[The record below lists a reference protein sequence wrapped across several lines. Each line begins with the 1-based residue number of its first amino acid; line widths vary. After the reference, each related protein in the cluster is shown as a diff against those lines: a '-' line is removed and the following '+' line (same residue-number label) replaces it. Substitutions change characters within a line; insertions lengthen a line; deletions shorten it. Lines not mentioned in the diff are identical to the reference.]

1 MMTLLYWLKEIER
14 SGHLPICSSHL
25 LFGDKPIT
33 ALMTS
38 TLANTFPTEE
48 GLAEIK
54 LEMNKQGYFIATD
67 LRFIAPVIN
76 YERYAKA
83 IALLD
88 KGRFLI
94 FSRFVRL
101 LEQVTAPEL
110 MPFVRYWN
118 SHPEH
123 FEAYLIMPASYRDH
137 HAYRHGLFQHSVE
150 VAELAYSNAINLRHS
165 SIECQIALLAGLFHD
180 IGKVYSQSEA
190 NIETYQTGAHECL
203 NFSLLAEPLKF
214 LAAQDWDAH
223 RLFSSMLAPYQ
234 QYRSEQYA
242 VESIFRFADH
252 ASCISDRT
260 HVLFS
265 GKPAH
270 FRFLKNG
277 DNMIRRLTN

>member
-1 MMTLLYWLKEIER
+1 MMTLLCWLKEIER

-38 TLANTFPTEE
+38 TLANTFPIEQ

-54 LEMNKQGYFIATD
+54 LEMNKQGYFIATH
-67 LRFIAPVIN
+67 LHYVAPVIN
-76 YERYAKA
+76 YALYAKA
-83 IALLD
+83 ISLLY
-88 KGRFLI
+88 KGRLPLFC
-94 FSRFVRL
+94 RFVQL
-101 LEQVTAPEL
+101 LERVTAPEL
-110 MPFVRYWN
+110 MPFVEYWN
-118 SHPEH
+118 THPEQ
-123 FEAYLIMPASYRDH
+123 FEAYLVMSASYRDH

-150 VAELAYSNAINLRHS
+150 VAELAYSNAISLGHS
-165 SIECQIALLAGLFHD
+165 PIECQIALLAGIFHD

-190 NIETYQTGAHECL
+190 NLKTYQTGAHECL

-214 LAAQDWDAH
+214 LATHDWDAH
-223 RLFSSMLAPYQ
+223 RMFSSMLAPYQ
-234 QYRSEQYA
+234 QHRSEQYA

-252 ASCISDRT
+252 ASCSSNRT

-277 DNMIRRLTN
+277 DKMVRRLPA

>member
-25 LFGDKPIT
+25 LFGDKPIS

-54 LEMNKQGYFIATD
+54 LEMNKQGYFIATH

-76 YERYAKA
+76 YELYAKA

-88 KGRFLI
+88 KGRFPI

-118 SHPEH
+118 SNPEQ

-150 VAELAYSNAINLRHS
+150 VAELAYSNAINLGHS
-165 SIECQIALLAGLFHD
+165 ALECQIALLAGLFHD
-180 IGKVYSQSEA
+180 LGKVYSQSEA
-190 NIETYQTGAHECL
+190 DIETYQTGAHECL
-203 NFSLLAEPLKF
+203 NFSLLADPLKL
-214 LAAQDWDAH
+214 LAIKDWDAH
-223 RLFSSMLAPYQ
+223 RMFSSMLAPYQ
-234 QYRSEQYA
+234 RYRSEQYA

-252 ASCISDRT
+252 ASCSSNRT

-265 GKPAH
+265 GKPTH

-277 DNMIRRLTN
+277 EKMIRRLPS

>member
-1 MMTLLYWLKEIER
+1 MMTLLYWMKEIER
-14 SGHLPICSSHL
+14 SGHLPICSSHF
-25 LFGDKPIT
+25 LFGDKPIS

-54 LEMNKQGYFIATD
+54 LEMNKQGYFIATY

-76 YERYAKA
+76 YELYTKA

-88 KGRFLI
+88 KGRLPL

-101 LEQVTAPEL
+101 LEQVTASEL
-110 MPFVRYWN
+110 IPFVEYWN

-123 FEAYLIMPASYRDH
+123 FEAYLIMQASYRDH
-137 HAYRHGLFQHSVE
+137 HAYRHGLFQHCVE
-150 VAELAYSNAINLRHS
+150 VAELAFSNAINLRHS
-165 SIECQIALLAGLFHD
+165 SLECQIALLAGLFHD
-180 IGKVYSQSEA
+180 LGKVYSQSEA

-214 LAAQDWDAH
+214 LATKDWDAH
-223 RLFSSMLAPYQ
+223 RMLSSMLAPYQ
-234 QYRSEQYA
+234 KHRSEQYA

-252 ASCISDRT
+252 ASCSSNKT

-270 FRFLKNG
+270 FRFLKSG
-277 DNMIRRLTN
+277 ERMIRRLPC

>member
-25 LFGDKPIT
+25 LFGDKPIS

-76 YERYAKA
+76 YELYAKA

-88 KGRFLI
+88 KGRLPL

-118 SHPEH
+118 SNPEQ

-150 VAELAYSNAINLRHS
+150 VAELAYSNAINLGHS
-165 SIECQIALLAGLFHD
+165 ALECQIALLAGLFHD
-180 IGKVYSQSEA
+180 LGKVYSQSEA
-190 NIETYQTGAHECL
+190 DIETYQTGAHECL
-203 NFSLLAEPLKF
+203 NFSLLADPLKL
-214 LAAQDWDAH
+214 LAIKDWDAH
-223 RLFSSMLAPYQ
+223 RMFSSMLAPYQ

-252 ASCISDRT
+252 ASCTSDRT

-277 DNMIRRLTN
+277 GKMVRRLTN

>member
-1 MMTLLYWLKEIER
+1 
-14 SGHLPICSSHL
+14 
-25 LFGDKPIT
+25 
-33 ALMTS
+33 MTS

-76 YERYAKA
+76 YELYAKA

-88 KGRFLI
+88 KGRLPL

-118 SHPEH
+118 SNPEQ

-150 VAELAYSNAINLRHS
+150 VAELAYSNAINLGHS
-165 SIECQIALLAGLFHD
+165 ALECQIALLAGLFHD
-180 IGKVYSQSEA
+180 LGKVYSQSEA
-190 NIETYQTGAHECL
+190 DIETYQTGAHECL
-203 NFSLLAEPLKF
+203 NFSLLADPLKL
-214 LAAQDWDAH
+214 LAIKDWDAH
-223 RLFSSMLAPYQ
+223 RMFSSMLAPYQ

-252 ASCISDRT
+252 ASCTSDRT

-277 DNMIRRLTN
+277 GKMVRRLTN

>member
-14 SGHLPICSSHL
+14 SGHLPICSSYL

-76 YERYAKA
+76 YELYAKA

-88 KGRFLI
+88 KGRFPI

-118 SHPEH
+118 SNPEQ

-150 VAELAYSNAINLRHS
+150 VAELAYSNAINLGHS
-165 SIECQIALLAGLFHD
+165 ALECQIALLAGLFHD
-180 IGKVYSQSEA
+180 LGKVYSQSEA
-190 NIETYQTGAHECL
+190 DIETYQTGAHECL
-203 NFSLLAEPLKF
+203 NFSLLADPLKL
-214 LAAQDWDAH
+214 LAIKDWDAH
-223 RLFSSMLAPYQ
+223 RMFSSMLAPYQ

-252 ASCISDRT
+252 ASCTSDRT

-277 DNMIRRLTN
+277 GKMVRRLTN

>member
-14 SGHLPICSSHL
+14 SGHLPICSSYL

-76 YERYAKA
+76 YELYAKA

-88 KGRFLI
+88 KGRFPI

-110 MPFVRYWN
+110 MPFVEYWN
-118 SHPEH
+118 SNPEQ

-150 VAELAYSNAINLRHS
+150 VAELAYSNAINLGHS
-165 SIECQIALLAGLFHD
+165 ALECQIALLAGLFHD
-180 IGKVYSQSEA
+180 LGKVYSQSEA
-190 NIETYQTGAHECL
+190 DIETYQTGAHECL
-203 NFSLLAEPLKF
+203 NFSLLADPLKL
-214 LAAQDWDAH
+214 LAIKDWDAH
-223 RLFSSMLAPYQ
+223 RMFSSMLAPYQ
-234 QYRSEQYA
+234 RYRSEQYA

-252 ASCISDRT
+252 ASCSSNRT

-265 GKPAH
+265 GKPTH

-277 DNMIRRLTN
+277 EKMIRRLPS